1 MEAARRR
8 QEIIVN
14 REAQNDHNVGSVQV
28 KNFAQNVS
36 DLFQTWRQN
45 FIVSNRVEEIRIA
58 ETKKNKS
65 DPQADQP
72 LMVRDLTFKMLMR

>member
-1 MEAARRR
+1 MEATRRR

-45 FIVSNRVEEIRIA
+45 FIVSNRVEEILIA
-58 ETKKNKS
+58 ETKKTKVILRQTS
-65 DPQADQP
+65 
-72 LMVRDLTFKMLMR
+72 L